1 MRTGNIATKTRAS
14 FRHAPIGLDRL
25 TRVSGHHETTAAE
38 HEPHAPAPSPSP
50 AIIGLG
56 VTILSFGI
64 LYGLVLIVLGGAIL
78 VIGLATWLIDDARAY
93 IAAGDSDTGHGDH

>member
-1 MRTGNIATKTRAS
+1 M
-14 FRHAPIGLDRL
+14 
-25 TRVSGHHETTAAE
+25 SGHHLPTAAVE
-38 HEPHAPAPSPSP
+38 HEPHAPAPSLSP

-64 LYGLVLIVLGGAIL
+64 LFGLVLIALGAVIL

-93 IAAGDSDTGHGDH
+93 VAAGDPTGDGGH

>member
-1 MRTGNIATKTRAS
+1 
-14 FRHAPIGLDRL
+14 
-25 TRVSGHHETTAAE
+25 VSGHHETTTAVE

-64 LYGLVLIVLGGAIL
+64 LFGLVLIAVGAVIL

-93 IAAGDSDTGHGDH
+93 VAAGDPTAHGGH